1 MSRTRTR
8 RRLVHHIRRV
18 PDRVPGRGPG
28 FCRAVRSGVLAALL
42 FAFSATGQASEAE
55 ILARL
60 NAEQR
65 PHYEPYRAARTV
77 FDRKSEHYWREVEAK
92 RTERRRKRSA
102 GEPFTRHDYV
112 LDHPPRYD
120 GPPLRPDI
128 ARIVADMKP
137 PQTKPP
143 LPRVGDFLRN
153 AKEHYGF
160 IPQTVKEREFK
171 RRYAEEAVAL
181 GLTKDQVVRVYALE
195 TGGRG
200 THDMQAGIDP
210 ETKNGQPIS
219 SALGYAQLLHANSVS
234 GLVTHGDRFVA
245 RLRTM
250 ATATGVEMKRAREL
264 EGKASVVRAML
275 GVARSVPNEW
285 AEHVRLATT
294 PKGLGIHA
302 LNLDADI
309 GPWLQ
314 VVKLRGLKDE
324 AERAGRRP
332 LSGAEIELMNLAG
345 PRTGL
350 EMMELTGSGVPTAN
364 FFSRGGYARNP
375 IVRDKTAGELLKAIE
390 ERMEVNVGKAG
401 AVEFAQVFE
410 DVLRRQRRTS
420 RGTPVAG
427 PNP

>member
-1 MSRTRTR
+1 MTRARRGMMS
-8 RRLVHHIRRV
+8 
-18 PDRVPGRGPG
+18 GRSAAANEGSCGPG
-28 FCRAVRSGVLAALL
+28 FRRAVRSGMLAGLL
-42 FAFSATGQASEAE
+42 FMGPATGHASEAE

-65 PHYEPYRAARTV
+65 RHYEAYRTTRTV
-77 FDRKSEHYWREVEAK
+77 FDRKLEHYWRAVEAK
-92 RTERRRKRSA
+92 REERRRKRKA
-102 GEPFTRHDYV
+102 GEPFARHDYV
-112 LDHPPRYD
+112 LEHPPRYD
-120 GPPLRPDI
+120 GSPLRSDI
-128 ARIVADMKP
+128 ARIIADTKR
-137 PQTKPP
+137 PQSEPP

-153 AKEHYGF
+153 AKEHYSF

-181 GLTKDQVVRVYALE
+181 GLTKDQIVRVYALE

-234 GLVTHGDRFVA
+234 ELVTHGDRFVA

-250 ATATGVEMKRAREL
+250 ATATGIETKRAREL
-264 EGKASVVRAML
+264 EAKASIVHAML

-285 AEHVRLATT
+285 GEQVRLATT

-314 VVKLRGLKDE
+314 AVKLRGLKDE
-324 AERAGRRP
+324 AERAGRRN

-350 EMMELTGSGVPTAN
+350 EMMELPGSGVPTAN

-375 IVRDKTAGELLKAIE
+375 IVRDKTAAELLKAIE
-390 ERMEVNVGKAG
+390 ERMDVNVRKAG
-401 AVEFAQVFE
+401 AVEFAQIFA
-410 DVLRRQRRTS
+410 DVLRRQGRTPS
-420 RGTPVAG
+420 GTPVAG
-427 PNP
+427 SNP